1 MNMAG
6 FYARLAPS
14 LIQIIELTLVIAAL
28 AIIFFASRNAGGDK
42 QPRAGFE
49 YVEDRFRRLAG
60 RKMLSVVV
68 VGLLV
73 IALRVALIP
82 VLGIPAPR
90 WNDEF
95 SYLLAADTFAHGRV
109 TNPTHPMW
117 VHFESFHIIE
127 QPTYMSMYPPAQ
139 GLVLAAGQRL
149 GHPWIGQ
156 LVITALMCSAITW
169 MLQGWM
175 PPAWALLGGMLAV
188 LRLGVLTYWMN
199 GYWSGSVVALG
210 GTLVVGALPRIKK
223 YGRVIDAL
231 VMAVGLVLLA
241 NSRPYEGLIF
251 SLPIAAGLAIWM
263 FGRSRP
269 AFSVSLSHVVLPIVL
284 VLAAA
289 GAGMGYY
296 YWRVTGSPF
305 RMTYQVNRET
315 YATAPYFLWESPRPE
330 PVYRHAVM
338 RDFYR
343 WELAR
348 FEKYRTLDG
357 AAHLT
362 WDKVVGSWKYY
373 CGPLF
378 TIPLLALPWLWRDRK
393 MRFPI
398 MAGTFF
404 LLGLAVETWTMPH
417 YVAPATGL
425 IYLLLLQ
432 CMRHLRLWRWCGQQA
447 GVALV
452 RAIPAIA
459 CAMVLLRVGAAAAH
473 AQIEPTWPR
482 GNLDRV
488 AITRQLD
495 AMPGRHLVIVSY
507 GPHHDVDWE
516 WVYNGADIDGAK
528 VVWARDMG
536 APADQELL
544 RYFHD
549 RQVWRVNGDQSP
561 PRLQR

>member
-1 MNMAG
+1 
-6 FYARLAPS
+6 
-14 LIQIIELTLVIAAL
+14 
-28 AIIFFASRNAGGDK
+28 
-42 QPRAGFE
+42 
-49 YVEDRFRRLAG
+49 
-60 RKMLSVVV
+60 
-68 VGLLV
+68 
-73 IALRVALIP
+73 
-82 VLGIPAPR
+82 
-90 WNDEF
+90 
-95 SYLLAADTFAHGRV
+95 
-109 TNPTHPMW
+109 
-117 VHFESFHIIE
+117 
-127 QPTYMSMYPPAQ
+127 
-139 GLVLAAGQRL
+139 
-149 GHPWIGQ
+149 
-156 LVITALMCSAITW
+156 MCSAITW

-175 PPAWALLGGMLAV
+175 PPGWALLGGMLAV
-188 LRLGVLTYWMN
+188 LRLGILSYWMN

-210 GTLVVGALPRIKK
+210 GAVVLGALPRMKK
-223 YGRVIDAL
+223 RARVTDAIL
-231 VMAVGLVLLA
+231 MAIGLALLA

-251 SLPIAAGLAIWM
+251 SLPIAAALAIWM
-263 FGRSRP
+263 FGKSGP
-269 AFSVSLSHVVLPIVL
+269 AFSVSFSRVVLPMVL
-284 VLAAA
+284 VLAAS

-330 PVYRHAVM
+330 PAYLHEVM

-348 FEKYRTLDG
+348 FEEYRTLGG
-357 AAHLT
+357 AASLT
-362 WDKVVGSWKYY
+362 WDKVVGSWKFY

-378 TIPLLALPWLWRDRK
+378 TIPLLAFPWLWRDRK
-393 MRFPI
+393 MRFPLI
-398 MAGTFF
+398 AGAFF

-432 CMRHLRLWRWCGQQA
+432 SMRHLRLWRRRGQQT

-473 AQIEPTWPR
+473 TQIEPAWPR

-488 AITRQLD
+488 AIVRQLE
-495 AMPGRHLVIVSY
+495 ATPGRHLVLVSY

-516 WVYNGADIDGAK
+516 WVYNAADIDGAK

-536 APADQELL
+536 TRDNQELL
-544 RYFHD
+544 TYFHD
-549 RQVWRVNGDQSP
+549 RQVWRLNGDQSP
-561 PRLQR
+561 PRLEP

>member
-14 LIQIIELTLVIAAL
+14 LIQIIELILVIAAL
-28 AIIFFASRNAGGDK
+28 AIIFFGSRTAEGGK
-42 QPRAGFE
+42 RPVAGFE
-49 YVEDRFRRLAG
+49 YVEKRFRRLAR
-60 RKMLSVVV
+60 RKILSVVV

-73 IALRVALIP
+73 VALRASLIP

-117 VHFESFHIIE
+117 VHFESFHIIQ

-139 GLVLAAGQRL
+139 GLVLAAGERL

-156 LVITALMCSAITW
+156 LIVTALMSSAITW

-188 LRLGVLTYWMN
+188 LRLGILTYWMN

-210 GTLVVGALPRIKK
+210 GALVLGALPRVKK
-223 YGRVIDAL
+223 RARVADAV
-231 VMAVGLVLLA
+231 VMAIGLALLA
-241 NSRPYEGLIF
+241 NSRPYEGLVF
-251 SLPIAAGLAIWM
+251 SLPIAAALAIWI
-263 FGRSRP
+263 FGKSHP
-269 AFSVSLSHVVLPIVL
+269 AFSVSLRRVVMPIVL
-284 VLAAA
+284 VLAAT

-305 RMTYQVNRET
+305 RMTYQVNREA

-348 FEKYRTLDG
+348 FEEYRTLSG
-357 AAHLT
+357 AAYLT
-362 WDKVVGSWKYY
+362 WDKLVGSWKYY

-378 TIPLLALPWLWRDRK
+378 TIPLLAFPWILRDRK
-393 MRFPI
+393 MRFPLL
-398 MAGTFF
+398 AGAFF
-404 LLGLAVETWTMPH
+404 LLGLVVETWTMPH

-432 CMRHLRLWRWCGQQA
+432 SMRHLRLWRWRGQQT

-473 AQIEPTWPR
+473 AQIEPAWPR

-488 AITRQLD
+488 AVTRELD
-495 AMPGRHLVIVSY
+495 DMPGRHLVIVSY
-507 GPHHDVDWE
+507 GPHHDVHWE
-516 WVYNGADIDGAK
+516 WVYNAADIDGAK

-536 APADQELL
+536 TRGNQELL
-544 RYFHD
+544 QYFQD
-549 RQVWRVNGDQSP
+549 RQVWRLNGDQSP
-561 PRLQR
+561 PRLEP

>member
-1 MNMAG
+1 MAG

-14 LIQIIELTLVIAAL
+14 LIQIIELALVIAAL
-28 AIIFFASRNAGGDK
+28 AITFFASRNAGGDN
-42 QPRAGFE
+42 QRLAGFE
-49 YVEDRFRRLAG
+49 YVEDRFRRLAR

-73 IALRVALIP
+73 VTFRVSLIP

-139 GLVLAAGQRL
+139 GLVLAAGERL

-156 LVITALMCSAITW
+156 LIITALMCSAITW

-188 LRLGVLTYWMN
+188 LRLGILTYWMN
-199 GYWSGSVVALG
+199 GYWCGSVAALG
-210 GTLVVGALPRIKK
+210 GVLVLGALPRVKRSPHA
-223 YGRVIDAL
+223 GGAVI
-231 VMAVGLVLLA
+231 MAVGLAVLA

-251 SLPIAAGLAIWM
+251 SLPIAAALVIWM
-263 FGRSRP
+263 FGRSHP

-330 PVYRHAVM
+330 PAYHHAVM

-348 FEKYRTLDG
+348 FEGYRTLGG
-357 AAHLT
+357 ASYRT
-362 WDKVVGSWKYY
+362 WDKVVSSWKFY

-378 TIPLLALPWLWRDRK
+378 TIPLLAFPWLWRDRK

-398 MAGTFF
+398 IAGAFF

-432 CMRHLRLWRWCGQQA
+432 SMRHLRLWRRHRQRT

-473 AQIEPTWPR
+473 TQIEPAWPR
-482 GNLDRV
+482 GNLDRE

-495 AMPGRHLVIVSY
+495 ATPGRHLVIVSY

-516 WVYNGADIDGAK
+516 WVYNGANIDAAK

-536 APADQELL
+536 TRDNQELL
-544 RYFHD
+544 RYFPY
-549 RQVWRVNGDQSP
+549 RKVWRVNGDQSP
-561 PRLQR
+561 PKLEQ

>member
-1 MNMAG
+1 
-6 FYARLAPS
+6 
-14 LIQIIELTLVIAAL
+14 LTLVIAGL
-28 AIIFFASRNAGGDK
+28 AIIFFAPRNAGGSK
-42 QPRAGFE
+42 RRLAGFE
-49 YVEDRFRRLAG
+49 YVEDRFRRLA
-60 RKMLSVVV
+60 RRNILSVIV

-73 IALRVALIP
+73 VTLRISLIP

-109 TNPTHPMW
+109 TNPPHPMW
-117 VHFESFHIIE
+117 VHFESFHIIQ

-139 GLVLAAGQRL
+139 GLVLAAGERL

-156 LVITALMCSAITW
+156 LIITALTCSAITW

-188 LRLGVLTYWMN
+188 LRLGILTYWMN

-210 GTLVVGALPRIKK
+210 GALLLGALPRLKK
-223 YGRVIDAL
+223 NPRVADAV
-231 VMAVGLVLLA
+231 VMAFGLAILA
-241 NSRPYEGLIF
+241 NSRPYEGLVF
-251 SLPIAAGLAIWM
+251 SLPIASALAIWI
-263 FGRSRP
+263 FGKSRP
-269 AFSVSLSHVVLPIVL
+269 AFSVSFGRVVLPIIL
-284 VLAAA
+284 VLAVT

-330 PVYRHAVM
+330 PVYRHVVM

-348 FEKYRTLDG
+348 FDEYRTLGG
-357 AAHLT
+357 AAYRT
-362 WDKVVGSWKYY
+362 WDKLVGSWKFY

-378 TIPLLALPWLWRDRK
+378 TIPLLAFPWLWRDRK

-398 MAGTFF
+398 FAGAFF

-432 CMRHLRLWRWCGQQA
+432 AMRHLRLWRWRGQQI
-447 GVALV
+447 GIALV
-452 RAIPAIA
+452 RAIPVIA
-459 CAMVLLRVGAAAAH
+459 CAMVLLRIGAAAAH
-473 AQIEPTWPR
+473 TQIEPAWPR

-488 AITRQLD
+488 AITRQLE
-495 AMPGRHLVIVSY
+495 ATPGCHLVIVSY

-516 WVYNGADIDGAK
+516 WVYNAADIDAAK

-536 APADQELL
+536 AGDNQELL
-544 RYFHD
+544 SYFHD
-549 RQVWRVNGDQSP
+549 HQVWHLNGDESP
-561 PRLQR
+561 PRLQP